1 MPIIGCTENP
11 SPEEVIAKAHAA
23 ADELQSYRVK
33 TETIITEAEQ
43 TSKSISEMEVV
54 ASNRSHC
61 KTYEDKGWTESIA
74 IGDAIYSR
82 DSEETQWRVRNI
94 PLSEHGV
101 SMSSTWLFSMEGMFR
116 FFNSLTDLKGL
127 SREQI
132 DDVDC
137 FRYWGRVDM
146 DRAVEKQ
153 KAQLDPSTPGY
164 EDILKSLEFQRQQKI
179 EAEFWIGKED
189 YLIRQVKLDMEI
201 PQTESTSEAEW
212 STLTSLTKYRDFNEP
227 IEIEPPQAGPGEGAY
242 LGCSMSGS
250 HGAEGMQW
258 RISIHNRGFGAALNV
273 RVFINNLPTT
283 AEGLEVVEAQP
294 STTQP
299 VNLDPGDSETY
310 YATWEHDLDK
320 FPDPKMGKEQLRK
333 LQREMAIRIQWE
345 TPEGEVKERIV
356 LPYSVTHEG
365 K

>member
-1 MPIIGCTENP
+1 MNIRKRLLIAIAVLLIMPIIGCTENP

-137 FRYWGRVDM
+137 FRYWGRVDSYHIIHIHSSAHIH
-146 DRAVEKQ
+146 RKPEYKN
-153 KAQLDPSTPGY
+153 
-164 EDILKSLEFQRQQKI
+164 I
-179 EAEFWIGKED
+179 
-189 YLIRQVKLDMEI
+189 
-201 PQTESTSEAEW
+201 
-212 STLTSLTKYRDFNEP
+212 
-227 IEIEPPQAGPGEGAY
+227 
-242 LGCSMSGS
+242 
-250 HGAEGMQW
+250 
-258 RISIHNRGFGAALNV
+258 RISGYSGQHKL
-273 RVFINNLPTT
+273 
-283 AEGLEVVEAQP
+283 
-294 STTQP
+294 
-299 VNLDPGDSETY
+299 
-310 YATWEHDLDK
+310 W
-320 FPDPKMGKEQLRK
+320 FPDNNFEWI
-333 LQREMAIRIQWE
+333 QRF
-345 TPEGEVKERIV
+345 
-356 LPYSVTHEG
+356 
-365 K
+365 